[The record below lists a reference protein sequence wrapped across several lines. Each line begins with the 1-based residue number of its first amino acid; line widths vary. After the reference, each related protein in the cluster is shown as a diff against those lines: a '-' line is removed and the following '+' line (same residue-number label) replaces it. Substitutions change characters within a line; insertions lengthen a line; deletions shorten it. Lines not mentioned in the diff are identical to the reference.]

1 MKKLLTSKAGATFNL
16 ECPDLTYV
24 VRKDVI
30 EIVFKVRPGI
40 FIIINFARVNENHGM
55 LFAGWG
61 NYWSRLTNEERQL
74 PQVAK
79 TCPVLYDLLMGKDK
93 DGIKELEFGASPQEC
108 DHGFGLKISIPE
120 GLPLL
125 LCLNEDVIKKAISL
139 RNKMVVIFNEL
150 QKNPPFPAWKSGLDD
165 IWE

>member
-1 MKKLLTSKAGATFNL
+1 M
-16 ECPDLTYV
+16 
-24 VRKDVI
+24 
-30 EIVFKVRPGI
+30 
-40 FIIINFARVNENHGM
+40 
-55 LFAGWG
+55 
-61 NYWSRLTNEERQL
+61 TNEERQL

-79 TCPVLYDLLMGKDK
+79 TCLVVYDLLMGKDK
-93 DGIKELEFGASPQEC
+93 DVIKELEFGASPQEC
-108 DHGFGLKISIPE
+108 DQGLGLKISIPE

-150 QKNPPFPAWKSGLDD
+150 PKNPPFPAWISGLDD